1 MFYYHRHLKGND
13 VRLVEVIEELS
24 LDNDSSDHVINN
36 IIRLYDEPALIE
48 LGNQFLTGIAR
59 QPAVPGRVVATL
71 WGICQY
77 YYEHRQLS
85 IKQKFYLLGNVI
97 AHWHQLGPETRAQ
110 LML

>member
-1 MFYYHRHLKGND
+1 M
-13 VRLVEVIEELS
+13 RLVEVIEELS

-36 IIRLYDEPALIE
+36 IIRLYDEQALVE
-48 LGNQFLTGIAR
+48 LGNQFLTGIGR
-59 QPAVPGRVVATL
+59 QHAVSGKVVDTL

-97 AHWHQLGPETRAQ
+97 AHWHQLGLDTRTQ